1 MGKKVFMHIWVLIV
15 VVGILFIANS
25 NTAKAASKLE
35 IKVNSSVS
43 AKLTEFKTLNVTV
56 YYNGRDVTNSTNIDF
71 KSSNKSI
78 AYIEDYDGNNNDD
91 EYSTYTVYPKKTGKC
106 VVTITAQYR
115 PEPSYWDAEKSETVE
130 EPVLRATAKCTVNVQ
145 PHKSLRAHACLV
157 DYNTRSN
164 TFIIKV
170 KNISNKNITILS
182 KGAKAR
188 DCDYKKFDRK
198 LRIKGKS
205 KVVIKPGQTK
215 TIRFKVIG
223 KTTWYDFEDFEV
235 RSYWKWG
242 KKKYL
247 VSVDSDEGVYIK
259 RGKKWKDA
267 GSVDERWFGY
277 DE

>member
-1 MGKKVFMHIWVLIV
+1 MRKKVFMHIWVLIV

-35 IKVNSSVS
+35 IRVKSSMTVR
-43 AKLTEFKTLNVTV
+43 LTEWESLDVSV
-56 YYNGRDVTNSTNIDF
+56 YYNGQDVTGMATISCSSSKPSVLDVEADNNSW
-71 KSSNKSI
+71 S
-78 AYIEDYDGNNNDD
+78 
-91 EYSTYTVYPKKTGKC
+91 YSYLYLHPKKAGKST
-106 VVTITAQYR
+106 VTITAEYLR
-115 PEPSYWDAEKSETVE
+115 PSYWDNEKMEYVSEI
-130 EPVLRATAKCTVNVQ
+130 RAQGRTQCTVNVQ
-145 PHKSLRAHACLV
+145 PHKSLRAHACLI

-267 GSVDERWFGY
+267 GSVDERWFVY